1 MQRISPAKAS
11 DLPLIYRFI
20 QGLAEYERLE
30 MTATEESIGKALF
43 GERPY
48 AEVVIGYQDEA
59 PAGFALFFPVLSTFL
74 GKPGIYLEDLF
85 VLPEH
90 RGKGLGKA
98 LLRHMAVL
106 ALERDCAYVEWGV
119 LDWNTPSIE
128 FYKSLGARPLAEW
141 TKYRLQGEALRSG
154 LNGR

>member
-1 MQRISPAKAS
+1 MERISPAKAS
-11 DLPLIYRFI
+11 DLPLIYKFI
-20 QGLAEYERLE
+20 QGLAEYERLP
-30 MTATEESIGKALF
+30 MAATEESIGLALF
-43 GERPY
+43 GERPF
-48 AEVVIGYQDEA
+48 AEVVIGYLDEV

-98 LLRHMAVL
+98 LLRYVGGL
-106 ALERDCAYVEWGV
+106 ALERECAYVEWGV

-128 FYKSLGARPLAEW
+128 FYKGLGARPLAEW
-141 TKYRLQGEALRSG
+141 TKYRLQGDDLRG
-154 LNGR
+154 LCG